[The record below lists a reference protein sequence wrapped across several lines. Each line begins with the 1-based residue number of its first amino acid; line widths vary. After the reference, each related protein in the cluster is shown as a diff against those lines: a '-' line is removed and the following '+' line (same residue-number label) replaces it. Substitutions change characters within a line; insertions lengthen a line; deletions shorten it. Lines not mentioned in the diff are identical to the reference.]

1 MAYDKKLIA
10 GKLRRWEK
18 FLKNYS
24 LPAWREIPNFGL
36 YMEQVIAIVKQ
47 YLDYLPPELKDDEI
61 ITAAAINNYV
71 RKHVMPEPVKKKYYR
86 VHIAYLLMIC
96 SLKRSISIA
105 SIQKIIPSVL
115 SEEELETAYSSYVNR
130 VGWAAG
136 FFIEQ
141 MRLEA
146 GNILDHENVPDNAAH
161 DTSDLVMDAAIYG
174 GFARLLAEKLILLND
189 KTIEDVPIDPE

>member
-18 FLKNYS
+18 FLENYR
-24 LPAWREIPNFGL
+24 LPSWRDIPNFGL

-47 YLDYLPPELKDDEI
+47 YLDYLPPELKDDQI
-61 ITAAAINNYV
+61 ITSAAINNYV

-86 VHIAYLLMIC
+86 LHIAYLLIIC
-96 SLKRSISIA
+96 SLKRSLSIA
-105 SIQKIIPSVL
+105 SIQAIIPSNMN
-115 SEEELETAYSSYVNR
+115 EEELEQVYTAY
-130 VGWAAG
+130 VGRLEWAAE
-136 FFIEQ
+136 FFLQQ

-146 GNILDHENVPDNAAH
+146 GNILDHKDVPRQAAG
-161 DTSDLVMDAAIYG
+161 DTYDLVMDAAIYS

-189 KTIEDVPIDPE
+189 KTIEDEPIEPE